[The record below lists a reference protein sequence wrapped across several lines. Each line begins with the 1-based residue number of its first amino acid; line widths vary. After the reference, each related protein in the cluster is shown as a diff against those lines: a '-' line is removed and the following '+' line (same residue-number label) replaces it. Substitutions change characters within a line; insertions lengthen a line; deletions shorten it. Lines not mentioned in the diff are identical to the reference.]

1 MRLGFP
7 GGLAVASVLACVVA
21 TGCSRS
27 EAPTSVARPDALES
41 ADAESEIAA
50 TVPPSESAPRVRV
63 REQEAVKA
71 AFAALSPEAR
81 LGARLFFENRL
92 SNPGANLATSCRS
105 CHVPPA
111 ASGDQRRWTDFT
123 PLSVIPA
130 NDRGGKLETLR
141 NTPSLLDVSTAA
153 PYPLDGEFDTLDA
166 YLNHKLLSEHMGW
179 RPGEMDRAQSEI
191 QALLMYDDGSDP
203 LAEGTYAEQFSAA
216 KNIDVLGLS
225 APDAMAAVVAA
236 LQDYLAIIVTANT
249 SAYDAIMYLNR
260 FPENLAGVG
269 DTPFDFSGRFFGRVA
284 NEEGRVLIRFPNVYD
299 EDAYQGLKTFMRVI
313 PTWNS
318 SVVGEETN
326 VGNCIACHVPPKFT
340 DYAFHNIG
348 VTQMEYDAVHG
359 DGAFMN
365 FEFESPSEKTRSR
378 IDAADPER
386 ADLGRWNVDPNE
398 QNLGAFKTSKL
409 RDPAGSDPFMHNGR
423 YATVEDAIRQHIR
436 AAGLARE
443 GRLRNPDPELVKISG
458 LTEKDVAQLAAFV
471 ATLNEVDPEA
481 YRDFRVN
488 NVRIRQDPLGES
500 TFEN

>member
-1 MRLGFP
+1 MRLGFSR
-7 GGLAVASVLACVVA
+7 GFAVGCGLACALTA
-21 TGCSRS
+21 GCSGNDPPASTQEPR
-27 EAPTSVARPDALES
+27 AATSVNAELETTPDVKP
-41 ADAESEIAA
+41 AEPA
-50 TVPPSESAPRVRV
+50 PPVGV
-63 REQEAVKA
+63 KEQEAVKA
-71 AFAALSPEAR
+71 AFAMLSPQAR

-111 ASGDQRRWTDFT
+111 VSNGQRHWTDFT

-141 NTPSLLDVSTAA
+141 NTPSLLDVSTAG
-153 PYPLDGEFDTLDA
+153 PYPSDGEFETLEA
-166 YLNHKLLSEHMGW
+166 YLNHKLVSEHMGW
-179 RPGEMDRAQSEI
+179 RPGEAERAQSEI
-191 QALLMYDDGSDP
+191 QALLIYDDGSDP

-236 LQDYLAIIVTANT
+236 FQDYLATLVTANT
-249 SAYDAIMYLNR
+249 SAYDAVMYLNR
-260 FPENLAGVG
+260 FPESLAGEG

-299 EDAYQGLKTFMRVI
+299 ENAYQGLKTFMRVI

-326 VGNCIACHVPPKFT
+326 IGNCVACHIPPKFS
-340 DYAFHNIG
+340 DNAFHNIG

-359 DGAFMN
+359 DGAFMSL
-365 FEFESPSEKTRSR
+365 ELESPSEKTRSR
-378 IDAADPER
+378 VDESDPER
-386 ADLGRWNVDPNE
+386 ADLGRWNIEPMEHNV
-398 QNLGAFKTSKL
+398 GAFKTPRL
-409 RDPAGSDPFMHNGR
+409 RNPAGSDPYLHNGR
-423 YATVEDAIRQHIR
+423 YPTVEDAIRQHIR
-436 AAGLARE
+436 AADLARE
-443 GRLRNPDPELVKISG
+443 GKLRNPDPELVKISG
-458 LTEKDVAQLAAFV
+458 LSEKDIAQLTAFIV
-471 ATLNEVDPEA
+471 TLNEVDPQA
-481 YRDFRVN
+481 YRDFRVS